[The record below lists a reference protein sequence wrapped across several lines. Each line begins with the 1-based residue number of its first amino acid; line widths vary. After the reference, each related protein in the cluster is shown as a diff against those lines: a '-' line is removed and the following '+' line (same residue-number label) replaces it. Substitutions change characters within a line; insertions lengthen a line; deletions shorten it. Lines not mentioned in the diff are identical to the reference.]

1 MDTSVE
7 NGHLH
12 LSWICHYRHEHHFTK
27 MVTLQMDTVTK
38 MDSTCPQG
46 LFFSS
51 SGTREGL
58 GTKVAKS

>member
-27 MVTLQMDTVTK
+27 MVTLQVDTVTK

-46 LFFSS
+46 L
-51 SGTREGL
+51 